1 MRLLF
6 ILNFSF
12 ASLFLAFAAPAQTPA
27 PTYTQAQAQAGAA
40 LYTQNC
46 AMCHGDAT
54 AGHTLVQPG
63 TSPAIGGIFSIMTTS
78 MPLNQ
83 PGSLT
88 PQQYEN
94 IMAYALKNNGYP
106 AGTKALEAKQTLTD
120 SRPFVNKPQ

>member
-1 MRLLF
+1 MRF
-6 ILNFSF
+6 ILGL
-12 ASLFLAFAAPAQTPA
+12 SLGFVSLLSANAACAQTPSS
-27 PTYTQAQAQAGAA
+27 TYTPAQAQAGAA

-63 TSPAIGGIFSIMTTS
+63 TSPTIGGIFGIMTAS

-83 PGSLT
+83 PGSLSQ
-88 PQQYEN
+88 QQYEN
-94 IMAYALKNNGYP
+94 IMAYALKNNGYS
-106 AGTKALEAKQTLTD
+106 AGNQPLSTKEIIND